1 MTIALVLVLAAL
13 ALAGLLMTT
22 FQVFLSRR
30 FFGGRPFF
38 VRRPRERA
46 ISSSVFRP
54 DASTPGPR
62 VSILKPLCGLDDDL
76 EENLASFAALPG
88 VSYEVVLTAADPL
101 DPAWAVVERVRAR
114 FPDAPFV
121 VAPARPSLRGMVN
134 RSLIGEKA
142 RYVRERWNE
151 VPALLRNRKVERLVA
166 AAAVARGEI
175 LFISDSNARV
185 APHDVARTVAAFDD
199 PSVGC
204 VSNVFVARGAETL
217 GARIEALHL
226 LTFVVP
232 GNVLA
237 FSGEVPCVVGKS
249 MALPRAVVERIGGFE
264 AFLRVLAE
272 DQAIGLAVNDAG
284 WRVVLSPVVVS
295 NVVIRRSVRRAL
307 ERQARWNKIRYA
319 FSKATYGGE
328 LLLNPFGVAALAALV
343 AALLAPLALEP
354 CLSLVAVSALTRML
368 QASLL
373 SRATGA
379 PCGGLD
385 LALMPVKDL
394 LQLFSQL
401 APYVSTGVTW
411 HGFRAHLGPGTAL
424 LPPREL
430 AGEVGALALS

>member
-1 MTIALVLVLAAL
+1 MT
-13 ALAGLLMTT
+13 
-22 FQVFLSRR
+22 
-30 FFGGRPFF
+30 
-38 VRRPRERA
+38 
-46 ISSSVFRP
+46 
-54 DASTPGPR
+54 
-62 VSILKPLCGLDDDL
+62 
-76 EENLASFAALPG
+76 
-88 VSYEVVLTAADPL
+88 
-101 DPAWAVVERVRAR
+101 
-114 FPDAPFV
+114 
-121 VAPARPSLRGMVN
+121 
-134 RSLIGEKA
+134 
-142 RYVRERWNE
+142 
-151 VPALLRNRKVERLVA
+151 NRKVERLVA

-185 APHDVARTVAAFDD
+185 ASRDVARTVAAFDD

-249 MALPRAVVERIGGFE
+249 MAMPRAVVERIGGFE

-272 DQAIGLAVNDAG
+272 DQAIGLAVHRAG

-328 LLLNPFGVAALAALV
+328 LLLNPFGVACLAALV
-343 AALLAPLALEP
+343 AALLVPLALGP
-354 CLSLVAVSALTRML
+354 CLSLVAVSALARML
-368 QASLL
+368 QASFLA
-373 SRATGA
+373 RATGA
-379 PCGGLD
+379 PCDALD
-385 LALMPVKDL
+385 LALMPAKDL
-394 LQLFSQL
+394 LQLWSQL
-401 APYVSTGVTW
+401 APYVSSGVTW
-411 HGFRAHLGPGTAL
+411 HGFRAQLGPGTAL